1 MLNFLGSIWWLAVTL
16 GVLVTFH
23 EFGHF
28 WVARRCGVKVL
39 RFSVGFGRA
48 IWSRTA
54 RDGTEYCVAAIPLGG
69 YVKML
74 DAREGDVPEDQR
86 GMEFTGKPLWQRIA
100 IVAAGPGFNLI
111 FAVLAFWVM
120 FMVGRPGMVPIV
132 TSPAAQTLA
141 AEAGFQSG
149 DIIRS
154 IDGKQ
159 VSTWMGVLNALGAE
173 TLSRQAVDIRVQRAD
188 GDMATLQ
195 LPLQRLSTDVQI
207 DKAFDK
213 IGLKPQPPLPVV
225 GKVEPGKPAALAGL
239 RPGDRVIAINGQKIS
254 RFNDIGDKIKALTG
268 ASPTLDFRIRRGDRS
283 QTLSIKPTWVDPGDG
298 GGARWIIGVLPTNP
312 PTAMVR
318 YGPLSAMGKAF
329 ATTWDKT
336 ATTFELIGKMLTG
349 HASTRNLSGVIT
361 IAQVANTSAQMGF
374 AYFLSFL
381 GLISLSLAVL
391 NLLPI
396 PILDGGHLLYYLIEL
411 VKGRP
416 VSERTMVA
424 GQFVGM
430 ALIVALVGLAF
441 YNDILRL
448 VS

>member
-54 RDGTEYCVAAIPLGG
+54 RDGTEYCIAAIPLGG

-74 DAREGDVPEDQR
+74 DARESDVPEEQR

-120 FMVGRPGMVPIV
+120 FMVGRPGMVPV
-132 TSPAAQTLA
+132 VAPPAAHTLA
-141 AEAGFQSG
+141 AEAGFHGG
-149 DIIRS
+149 DVIRAV
-154 IDGKQ
+154 DGKK
-159 VSTWMGVLNALGAE
+159 VPTWTGVLD
-173 TLSRQAVDIRVQRAD
+173 TLSAQALSRRPVDIRVQRAD
-188 GDMATLQ
+188 GGMATLS
-195 LPLQRLSTDVQI
+195 LPLEHLSSDVQLE
-207 DKAFDK
+207 KAFDK
-213 IGLKPQPPLPVV
+213 IGLKPQSTPPVV
-225 GKVEPGKPAALAGL
+225 AKVEPGSPAAKAGL
-239 RPGDRVIAINGQKIS
+239 HAHDRIIAINGQKIS
-254 RFNDIGDKIKALTG
+254 HFNDIGDKIKTLAGT
-268 ASPTLDFRIRRGDRS
+268 SPTLTFHVRRDGRAL
-283 QTLSIKPTWVDPGDG
+283 TLPIKPTWTDPGDG
-298 GGARWIIGVLPTNP
+298 GGTRWIIGVAP
-312 PTAMVR
+312 PRAPSVMVR
-318 YGPLSAMGKAF
+318 YGPLTAMGKALT
-329 ATTWDKT
+329 TTWDKT
-336 ATTFELIGKMLTG
+336 ATTFEMIGKMLTG
-349 HASTRNLSGVIT
+349 QASTRNLSGVIT
-361 IAQVANTSAQMGF
+361 IARVANTSAQMGF
-374 AYFLSFL
+374 AWFLSFL

-430 ALIVALVGLAF
+430 ALIVTLVGLAF

>member
-74 DAREGDVPEDQR
+74 DAREGDVPEEQR

-120 FMVGRPGMVPIV
+120 FMVGRPGMIPVV
-132 TSPAAQTLA
+132 ASPAAQTLA

-149 DIIRS
+149 DVIRS
-154 IDGKQ
+154 IDGRK
-159 VSTWMGVLNALGAE
+159 VSTWTGVLNALGAE
-173 TLSRQAVDIRVQRAD
+173 ALSRQAVDIRVQRAG
-188 GDMATLQ
+188 GDMATLR
-195 LPLQRLSTDVQI
+195 LPLQRLATDVQI
-207 DKAFDK
+207 EKAFDR
-213 IGLKPQPPLPVV
+213 IGLKPQPTLPVV

-239 RPGDRVIAINGQKIS
+239 QAGDRIIAINGQKIS

-268 ASPTLDFRIRRGDRS
+268 TSPTLDFRIRRDGHS

-298 GGARWIIGVLPTNP
+298 GGTRWIIGVLPTNP
-312 PTAMVR
+312 PTATVR
-318 YGPLSAMGKAF
+318 YGPLNAMGKAF
-329 ATTWDKT
+329 AITWDKT

-396 PILDGGHLLYYLIEL
+396 PVLDGGHLLYYLIEL